1 MKESDGLTAKGEHV
15 YFVTKTPEELK
26 NETFRADRLAAYED
40 TGLSPEEV
48 KKLKA
53 ENAELRAKV
62 EETPNLEFQIGDIAY
77 VVEFAFSDGYD
88 EQDEMTHD
96 VEFYVCQKRLDTES
110 ERLYACGDYLEQK
123 AFKSKKAA
131 EEAVEARL
139 KELEANE

>member
-1 MKESDGLTAKGEHV
+1 MKENKEWTEQQILRCLKVAKEGCSFTYRRNFAADV
-15 YFVTKTPEELK
+15 LELI
-26 NETFRADRLAAYED
+26 E
-40 TGLSPEEV
+40 
-48 KKLKA
+48 KLKA
-53 ENAELRAKV
+53 ENAELRARV
-62 EETPNLEFQIGDIAY
+62 EGTPNLEFQIGDIAY
-77 VVEFAFSDGYD
+77 VVEFAFCDGYD

-131 EEAVEARL
+131 KEFAAARL